1 MEINETIIN
10 YINAIAAC
18 DAIDASLE
26 NTPAKIASLLDS
38 SASRIADCNAK
49 YEVLYKKLDIIP
61 KITCNANEILESI
74 EQIQATL
81 KEAQQKNFP
90 DLKTVNKQ
98 QNEITSSGIA
108 DENNNSDVSN
118 ENEIAEVNNKNNSSE
133 VSAKNNISE
142 INNKYLAG
150 VQQYKKLSSLHAK
163 VRTFYQSIS
172 SFEDSQ
178 KMIFEYSLYQAA
190 QIAIASA
197 KVEMYDIQ
205 ITNISREKVHFLDR
219 FTGKAQLREEQTKN
233 LNLKKQLAQLSLNN
247 IQYSDQLTIENI
259 LTSLY
264 VVAQVE
270 LGGRFSPTMQR
281 LYDGIKKNFKCGN
294 QHFTDETIYSISK
307 ENLKNQM
314 SLVIVNS
321 RHRRT
326 SIRGNKRLTLL
337 FKEQNLKLS
346 EAIYNLDSDQ
356 PHSTDATLEAQ
367 KTYENL
373 KNQLLEIKSML

>member
-1 MEINETIIN
+1 MEINKTIIN

-81 KEAQQKNFP
+81 KESQQENIS

-108 DENNNSDVSN
+108 DENN
-118 ENEIAEVNNKNNSSE
+118 
-133 VSAKNNISE
+133 ISE
-142 INNKYLAG
+142 INNKYLADI
-150 VQQYKKLSSLHAK
+150 QQYKKLSSLHAK

-205 ITNISREKVHFLDR
+205 ITNISREKVHFFDR
-219 FTGKAQLREEQTKN
+219 FTGKSQLREEQTKN